1 MANIY
6 VSLIQKGLKSIE
18 EVPELI
24 RKEVEAILSAEVAD
38 QNRFLFVKKGG
49 ENDGGSIRNVNY
61 QR

>member
-6 VSLIQKGLKSIE
+6 ASLIQKGLKSIE

-38 QNRFLFVKKGG
+38 
-49 ENDGGSIRNVNY
+49 
-61 QR
+61 